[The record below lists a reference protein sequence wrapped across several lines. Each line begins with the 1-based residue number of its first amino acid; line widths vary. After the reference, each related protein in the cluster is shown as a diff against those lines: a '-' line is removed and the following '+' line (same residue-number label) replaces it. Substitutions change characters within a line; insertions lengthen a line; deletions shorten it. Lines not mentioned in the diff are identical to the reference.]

1 MTTAV
6 ASDSVASVATT
17 HHCGLVIAQRSV
29 PEVSRRSDAGAP
41 IKQAE
46 VRDARARAGSSEA
59 GGFAKRGHLGCLVR
73 LKGWPLNV
81 PLKASWRVR
90 TKWTARAS
98 SFATSARATALGLRR
113 DMFL

>member
-1 MTTAV
+1 VTTAV

-17 HHCGLVIAQRSV
+17 HHCGLDRKRSV
-29 PEVSRRSDAGAP
+29 PEVIRRSDAGAP

-46 VRDARARAGSSEA
+46 VRDALARASSSQA
-59 GGFAKRGHLGCLVR
+59 GGFAKRGHRGCLVR

-90 TKWTARAS
+90 TKYTARAS
-98 SFATSARATALGLRR
+98 SLATSARATALGFRR
-113 DMFL
+113 AVLL